1 MEPVN
6 ETEESAS
13 ITEAHRP
20 RHLRTSGSAATGTR
34 RGHRPQG
41 ALFLVFGIALASAI
55 AGGLAQGSPTG
66 ISPFDVALKAVFGA
80 SVALAAVSTAWPWLL
95 AASIV
100 AVPGSFG
107 QPTVIPAVAA
117 LAVTLGGTL
126 SVLTNQKPAASGTSR
141 PRTAPRAVTLPAKAA
156 VGAVIAQVALRFGWP
171 HVFLVP
177 SLLAAGAAL
186 LVFLPGVVG
195 APRQFRRWVVSACA
209 AVLLLA
215 VALTAVAGVSVL
227 RARGPIESGL
237 QATETGLH
245 AAERGD
251 EGVARAHFAT
261 AGDDFATASHDL
273 AWARGGELVPGVAQ
287 QVRAMRAAAAIGVD
301 LARTAYV
308 TAENGNVDAL
318 RVSDGTFPVKALENL
333 EPVFASD
340 VASLQSALRQTGPFH
355 SPWLVSPLKAKLNS
369 EVRKLVRAEHD
380 ATTALLATRAVPG
393 MLGADG
399 PRRYLVLFEN
409 PAESR
414 ASGGVIGDFAEV
426 TAVDGKLSLV
436 RVGGVGELNSSG
448 DPAGK
453 RLIGPADYLARY
465 SQFEPEDN
473 WENVPMSPDFPSV
486 AEVAANLYPESGGT
500 KVDGVISLDPVAM
513 ADFLAATGP
522 ITAPQWPGPVDA
534 DNAVAILAHDEFI
547 QFGADNSLRIE
558 FVQAL
563 VKSLWH
569 DLVTRKL
576 PPLPTL
582 ANDLLPALRGGHLLL
597 YSETPQAERFFEEV
611 HVAGSMPP
619 VRGDFLGVVTQN
631 AVGNKIDWY
640 LRRSIDYRAV
650 LHRTTD
656 EITAVL
662 TLKLH
667 NLSPTSGLP
676 SLIIDPEPGT
686 AATLPGESEL
696 YVSVYSPWEADGSS
710 LNGVPLVMT
719 DQQELGRF
727 VYSAFVTVPAG
738 ATAAIV
744 LHLVGSWN
752 PRKRYHLGMYHQ
764 PLLFPDQVST
774 SLRVTG

>member
-6 ETEESAS
+6 ETGESAS
-13 ITEAHRP
+13 ITETHRP

-34 RGHRPQG
+34 HGHRPPS

-66 ISPFDVALKAVFGA
+66 ILPFDVALKADFGA
-80 SVALAAVSTAWPWLL
+80 SLALAAVSTPWPWLL

-100 AVPGSFG
+100 AVPGSSG
-107 QPTVIPAVAA
+107 QPTVIPAAAA
-117 LAVTLGGTL
+117 LAVALGGSL
-126 SVLTNQKPAASGTSR
+126 SVLTSQMPAAAGTSR

-171 HVFLVP
+171 HVFLAP
-177 SLLAAGAAL
+177 SLIAAGAAL
-186 LVFLPGVVG
+186 LVFVPGVVG
-195 APRQFRRWVVSACA
+195 APRRFRRWVVSACV
-209 AVLLLA
+209 AVVVLA
-215 VALTAVAGVSVL
+215 VALTAIAGVSVL
-227 RARGPIESGL
+227 RARGPIEAGL
-237 QATETGLH
+237 QATVTGLH

-251 EGVARAHFAT
+251 QGVARAHFAT
-261 AGDDFATASHDL
+261 AGDDFAAASHDL

-287 QVRAMRAAAAIGVD
+287 QVRAMRVAAAIGVD
-301 LARTAYV
+301 LAHTAFV

-318 RVSDGTFPVKALENL
+318 RVRDGTFPVKALENL
-333 EPVFASD
+333 EPVLASD
-340 VASLQSALRQTGPFH
+340 VASLQSSLRQTGPFH
-355 SPWLVSPLKAKLNS
+355 SPWLVSPLRAKLDG
-369 EVRKLVRAEHD
+369 EVRKLRRAEHD
-380 ATTALLATRAVPG
+380 ANTALLATRAVPG
-393 MLGADG
+393 LLGADG
-399 PRRYLVLFEN
+399 SRRYLVLFEN

-426 TAVDGKLSLV
+426 AAVDGKLSLV
-436 RVGGVGELNSSG
+436 RVGSVGELDSSG
-448 DPAGK
+448 NPAGK
-453 RLIGPADYLARY
+453 HLIGPGDYLARY
-465 SQFEPEDN
+465 SQFEPEDY

-486 AEVAANLYPESGGT
+486 GAVAANLYPECGGT
-500 KVDGVISLDPVAM
+500 RVNGVISLDPVAM
-513 ADFLAATGP
+513 AGFLAATGP
-522 ITAPQWPGPVDA
+522 ITAPQWPVQVDA
-534 DNAVAILAHDEFI
+534 DNAVAILANEEFVH
-547 QFGADNSLRIE
+547 FSADNSLRIE
-558 FVQAL
+558 FVQGL
-563 VKSLWH
+563 VTSLWH

-576 PPLPTL
+576 PSFPTL

-597 YSETPQAERFFEEV
+597 YSETPQAERFFEAV

-619 VRGDFLGVVTQN
+619 VHGDFLGVVTQN
-631 AVGNKIDWY
+631 AEGNKIDWY
-640 LRRSIDYRAV
+640 LRRSITYRAV

-667 NLSPTSGLP
+667 NVSPTSGLP
-676 SLIIDPEPGT
+676 PLIIDPEPGV

-710 LNGVPLVMT
+710 LNGAPLVMT

-738 ATAAIV
+738 ATATIV

-752 PRKRYHLGMYHQ
+752 PRKRYQLGMYHQ

-774 SLRVTG
+774 AVKVTP